1 MYTYDILLPFPTTP
15 PNRLLTFLIPS
26 NPSSSLVF
34 TFLSCSSLAFFFS
47 NALPL
52 FLFLPWTSTE
62 EVVDGLSGVVRSVL
76 PDKREE

>member
-1 MYTYDILLPFPTTP
+1 MHTYDILLPFPTTL
-15 PNRLLTFLIPS
+15 PNRFLTFLIPS
-26 NPSSSLVF
+26 NPNLSLVF

-47 NALPL
+47 HSLPL

-62 EVVDGLSGVVRSVL
+62 EVVDSWSGVVRSVL